1 MKAINY
7 SKGTVKELLTDVTV
21 ANIIVFGLL
30 FLSAVALVPLVLR
43 FLL

>member
-30 FLSAVALVPLVLR
+30 FLSAVALAPLVLR